1 MKRGEL
7 SINRLLKLMVS
18 LSLGFF
24 CLFSLGGSADN
35 VLSQIAAQ
43 RRKAAGLPEQKPS
56 QHNSPVQATP
66 SSTLSDTQCAQTV
79 GNGHVVKVQ
88 MNVSFFASELTYFNR
103 SHVSCGCLISTA
115 V

>member
-1 MKRGEL
+1 MVKTGEL
-7 SINRLLKLMVS
+7 SINRPLKLMIS
-18 LSLGFF
+18 LTLCVVFSFV

-66 SSTLSDTQCAQTV
+66 SSTLSDMQCAQTA
-79 GNGHVVKVQ
+79 GNGHVVKIQ
-88 MNVSFFASELTYFNR
+88 MNVSFSASKLTYFNR
-103 SHVSCGCLISTA
+103 SHVSRE
-115 V
+115 